1 MTDRN
6 YKSIE
11 EQLEAARRTPLSTDA
26 LFSLIPEPA
35 PENTTTLNLLSIKM
49 KNTFFNIGNKCD
61 ILLEKI
67 INRRKNDKL
76 K

>member
-1 MTDRN
+1 MDNHN
-6 YKSIE
+6 YKSIK
-11 EQLEAARRTPLSTDA
+11 EQLEAASRTPLSQDM
-26 LFSLIPEPA
+26 LFSLIPEPL

-49 KNTFFNIGNKCD
+49 KNTFYNIGNKCD

-67 INRRKNDKL
+67 INRRKNNKL